1 MDKKSER
8 NTEILTKEIDS
19 LNANE
24 LHELFMFYYKVNYQQ
39 PTIVLYDKFMEFLES
54 FETNPFKINDSKA
67 FKKQLTESLLKY
79 TADGMSLITAVM
91 LIKKKFTVEEI
102 ISHYYASINVFEND
116 LF

>member
-1 MDKKSER
+1 
-8 NTEILTKEIDS
+8 
-19 LNANE
+19 
-24 LHELFMFYYKVNYQQ
+24 
-39 PTIVLYDKFMEFLES
+39 MEFLES

-102 ISHYYASINVFEND
+102 ITHYYASINVFDND